1 MGGTLP
7 YRCLRP
13 KKAFFFL
20 RGDQEPLIESFE
32 LVGEGTNGYDRIDRN
47 ARASMKFMFSGS
59 PFMNR
64 KGLEAQN
71 KVFLERSKVRLSSTS
86 VLDLTLSFA

>member
-1 MGGTLP
+1 LV
-7 YRCLRP
+7 
-13 KKAFFFL
+13 
-20 RGDQEPLIESFE
+20 ESFE

-47 ARASMKFMFSGS
+47 AKASMNFMLSGS

-71 KVFLERSKVRLSSTS
+71 EVYFGKE
-86 VLDLTLSFA
+86 